1 MRVLFVGAGAVG
13 AVYGYHFNQGGG
25 ETIFLVKPKHTQAL
39 EAGLALYPSAKGG
52 TRSQPL
58 IWREF
63 KTVTT
68 PAQAASLDI
77 EAIVLCVSSDALYS
91 PWLDELLQTFPDT
104 PVVFLQPGLN
114 DRQYLLGKMKPSNL
128 IDGNIPIVSYHAPLE
143 TENVPTPGFAYW
155 VPPFQYL
162 KFQGQPQMEPVVEKL
177 VTHFSRGGLKAKRSD
192 QVREGEWIA
201 SIVLFVLVAIIEIEN
216 WSFKRTARSPWL
228 QIGAQAMKEA
238 ITAVGRLRGYPVS
251 QIALKLIGPQSLRF
265 LLWVSPKVVP
275 FDFETYM
282 KAHFTKVGSQ
292 MHEGIRQFLQLA
304 EAPEAGAKNGGKNL
318 QSIARELK
326 LSE

>member
-25 ETIFLVKPKHTQAL
+25 ETIFLVKPKHTQVL
-39 EAGLALYPSAKGG
+39 EEGIALYPSSLGG

-68 PAQAASLDI
+68 PGQAASMDI

-91 PWLDELLQTFPDT
+91 PWLDELIKTFPDT

-114 DRQYLLGKMKPSNL
+114 DREYLLTKVKATHL

-155 VPPFQYL
+155 VPPFQFL
-162 KFQGQPQMEPVVEKL
+162 KFQGQPHTEAVIKKL
-177 VTHFSRGGLKAKRSD
+177 IDHFNRGGLKTKRSD

-201 SIVLFVLVAIIEIEN
+201 SIILFILVAILEIEN
-216 WSFKRTARSPWL
+216 WSFKKTERSRWL
-228 QIGAQAMKEA
+228 SIGAEAMKEA
-238 ITAVGRLRGYPVS
+238 ITAVAKLRGYPVPKF
-251 QIALKLIGPQSLRF
+251 ALRMIGPQSLRV
-265 LLWVSPKVVP
+265 LLWATPKVVP

-282 KAHFTKVGSQ
+282 KVHFTKVGTQ
-292 MHEGIRQFLQLA
+292 MHEGIRQFLQIA
-304 EAPEAGAKNGGKNL
+304 KAPESGVRNGGASL
-318 QSIARELK
+318 QCIAQELK
-326 LSE
+326 ISS